1 MGSIYGWIFTSFLPP
16 LFHYIYHYH
25 PLEIFVRAFFF
36 FSGID
41 LWHAKGYAL
50 RVLKKK
56 KHWKGLVWVLSGCVK
71 YQVGKGGGV
80 CVAKFSF
87 LSGEKKKRKEE
98 ITALEKA
105 SGQHDLCWECL
116 VLCSCIPCR
125 SLVGPVLLCF
135 SFICMYLLFYFF
147 FFCIFF
153 FHLCMGG
160 VMHWLRCN
168 VTCDTA

>member
-87 LSGEKKKRKEE
+87 LSGEKKK
-98 ITALEKA
+98 EKKKSQHSKRHLVNMIFVGNAWFFVLA
-105 SGQHDLCWECL
+105 SHAGLWWDQF
-116 VLCSCIPCR
+116 
-125 SLVGPVLLCF
+125 CF
-135 SFICMYLLFYFF
+135 VFLSYVCTFFFAFF
-147 FFCIFF
+147 FFVFF
-153 FHLCMGG
+153 FFIYAWGELCIGCD
-160 VMHWLRCN
+160 VM
-168 VTCDTA
+168 